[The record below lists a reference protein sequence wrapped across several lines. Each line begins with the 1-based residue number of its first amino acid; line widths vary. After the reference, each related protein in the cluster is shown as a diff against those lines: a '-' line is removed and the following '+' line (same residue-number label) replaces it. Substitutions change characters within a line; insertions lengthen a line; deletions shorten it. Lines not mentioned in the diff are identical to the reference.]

1 MDNIQ
6 LLKTL
11 TDQMIEITRTVMSL
25 AHEVKMIDE
34 RVHDLEVK
42 K

>member
-34 RVHDLEVK
+34 RVMTWR
-42 K
+42 